1 MARRGRRRA
10 ATEPRP
16 KPKATAAA
24 ETETETAASPPKE
37 KVAGS
42 EYAEQ
47 QRAFNNQE
55 GELSDLFKRI
65 ASFVSN

>member
-24 ETETETAASPPKE
+24 ETETAASPPKE